1 MPLTFGWDPG
11 KARANL
17 AKHRVSFKE
26 AATVF
31 GDPLSLTIA
40 DPVHS
45 MNEERQIILGHSHR
59 RRLLVVIFIER
70 GDSIR
75 IISTRPATKREARDY
90 EENT

>member
-1 MPLTFGWDPG
+1 MPLTFEWDPG

-17 AKHRVSFKE
+17 AKHRVGFKE

-31 GDPLSLTIA
+31 GDPLSLTIP

-45 MNEERQIILGHSHR
+45 VNEERQIILGLSHR
-59 RRLLVVIFIER
+59 RRLLVVIFTER
-70 GDSIR
+70 GDTIR
-75 IISTRPATKREARDY
+75 VISARPATKREITDY

>member
-1 MPLTFGWDPG
+1 MPLIFGWDPG

-31 GDPLSLTIA
+31 GDPLSLTIP

-45 MNEERQIILGHSHR
+45 ANEERRIILGHSHR

-75 IISTRPATKREARDY
+75 IISARPATKRETRDY

>member
-1 MPLTFGWDPG
+1 MPLIFGWDPG

-17 AKHRVSFKE
+17 AKHRVNFKE

-31 GDPLSLTIA
+31 GDPLSLTIP

-75 IISTRPATKREARDY
+75 IISARPATKRETRDY